1 MRAAGPGLDLILE
14 AGIEAIRE
22 KSVRLSGYL
31 IGLGRHV
38 LDPSQF
44 SLGSP
49 EDPGLRGSHVSL
61 RHPEAFRICSA
72 MKNPPQGEL
81 KVIPDFREPDNIRLG
96 LAPLYNTFGEVYEA
110 VNRIDRIT
118 ATGEFRKHSDE
129 RGEVT

>member
-1 MRAAGPGLDLILE
+1 MDLILE

-31 IGLGRHV
+31 IGLARKI
-38 LDPSQF
+38 LDPSGF

-49 EDPGLRGSHVSL
+49 EDPAARGSHVSL
-61 RHPEAFRICSA
+61 RHAEAFRICSA
-72 MKNPPQGEL
+72 MKNPSQGEM

-96 LAPLYNTFGEVYEA
+96 LAPLYNSFGEVYEA
-110 VNRIDRIT
+110 VHRISRIVE
-118 ATGEFRKHSDE
+118 AREFMEHSGK